1 MTGPSWNMPAASGVF
16 SLLEHKNAISV
27 SVARQPIFDGKRRL
41 WGYELFCVGSSEST
55 PSGFPGETSVAIHVQ
70 ASAYLGLQKITGA
83 GKKVIVDFSE
93 RSVLESLPY
102 ALPPVLAAVKV
113 PENVSH
119 KPSVMESLVRLK
131 ADGFLIVVG
140 EFSADADCSLLYQ
153 LADILSIDIR
163 TIGKERLSALLTA
176 AQSYT
181 AALMAMRVYDPDQFQ
196 MCAESGFSLF
206 HGPFFKSPDRIT
218 VRKLS
223 SNEIFRFNLL
233 QFVETDEPD
242 FARLAEAIQT
252 DATISFR
259 LLGYLNSAAFGF
271 SQKVK
276 TIQQAVALLG
286 WRTVKNWLRVV
297 LLTDMGQSKDAHELV
312 LLSAQRGLFLE
323 LVARDHDFWG
333 FDPEHLH
340 LLGLFSLLDVLLGMP
355 MGEIVANL
363 PLESKMKAALCRETH
378 NEYFPLIQ
386 LVQCLEEARWDDS
399 DRFIQQLNLDAA
411 KIKAAF
417 QTSVAWSTELES
429 LQSAKPQSR

>member
-1 MTGPSWNMPAASGVF
+1 MPAASGVF
-16 SLLEHKNAISV
+16 SLLQDKNSISV
-27 SVARQPIFDGKRRL
+27 SFARQPVFDGKRRL
-41 WGYELFCVGSSEST
+41 WGYELFCVGNSEST
-55 PSGFPGETSVAIHVQ
+55 PSGFPGENSVAIQVQ
-70 ASAYLGLQKITGA
+70 SSAYMSLQQITGA

-93 RSVLESLPY
+93 RSVLERLPY
-102 ALPPVLAAVKV
+102 VLPPVLAAVKV
-113 PENVSH
+113 PENVSR
-119 KPSVMESLVRLK
+119 KPSVMESLARLK

-140 EFSADADCSLLYQ
+140 EFSGNAECALLYQ

-163 TIGKERLSALLTA
+163 TIESARLTALLA
-176 AQSYT
+176 VAQSYT
-181 AALMAMRVYDPDQFQ
+181 ASLMAMRVYDPAQFQ
-196 MCAESGFSLF
+196 MCADTGFSLF
-206 HGPFFKSPDRIT
+206 HGPFFKSPDRMT

-223 SNEIFRFNLL
+223 SNEVFRFNLL
-233 QFVETDEPD
+233 QFIETDDPD
-242 FARLAEAIQT
+242 FGRLAAAIQA

-271 SQKVK
+271 SQKIK

-286 WRTVKNWLRVV
+286 WRTVRNWLRVV
-297 LLTDMGQSKDAHELV
+297 LLTDMSQSKDAHELV

-340 LLGLFSLLDVLLGMP
+340 LLGLFSLLDALLGMP
-355 MGEIVANL
+355 MAEIVANL

-378 NEYFPLIQ
+378 NEYLPLIQ

-399 DRFIQQLNLDAA
+399 DRFIQQLNLDPA

-417 QTSVAWSTELES
+417 HTSVAWSSELES
-429 LQSAKPQSR
+429 LQSEKSANN